1 MLGEG
6 CRIGKVDGRWCPD
19 YGGPQM
25 PGTGA
30 GFFTM
35 GIVIEVFGRGVI
47 DDNPGRGM
55 WHGFQEGELEV
66 RDQQR

>member
-1 MLGEG
+1 
-6 CRIGKVDGRWCPD
+6 
-19 YGGPQM
+19 M

-30 GFFTM
+30 GFFTV